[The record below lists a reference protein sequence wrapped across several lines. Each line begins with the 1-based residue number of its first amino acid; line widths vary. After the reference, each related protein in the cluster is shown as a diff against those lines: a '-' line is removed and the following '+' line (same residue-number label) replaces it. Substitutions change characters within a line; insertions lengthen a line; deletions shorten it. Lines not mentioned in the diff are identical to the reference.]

1 VFGVIAYHANFI
13 YLDTNLVSGG
23 FIGVDI
29 FFVISGYLIAR
40 ILLSDIAENQFSYIW
55 FYEKRARR
63 LLPLLLCVITVC
75 IPFAWAIYLPS
86 QMVDFSTQ
94 ILKVLT
100 FSSNVYYWFDGS
112 YWTAEAIS
120 ALFTYMVFGN

>member
-29 FFVISGYLIAR
+29 FFVISDYLIAR

-63 LLPLLLCVITVC
+63 LLPLLLCVIAVC

-86 QMVDFSTQ
+86 QMIDFSTQ
-94 ILKVLT
+94 ILTVMT
-100 FSSNVYYWFDGS
+100 FTSNVY
-112 YWTAEAIS
+112 
-120 ALFTYMVFGN
+120 